1 MQPGQA
7 DEQAQAGAAAEDQ
20 AAEAAAA
27 AAAAER
33 RARKK
38 KSRWGAETELGLK
51 VLAGSD
57 VVAEDPQQA
66 DQKQADE
73 VQEPASKKR
82 RSRWEPESDSKPA
95 AAGTGAVL
103 QGLPGAL
110 ALLPPS
116 LAALVDIH
124 VDPQVLEIQRQLNN
138 VNQRLQLVAQGKLV
152 DDTPE
157 GERSPSP
164 EPVYNENGARINTRE
179 QRARDKL
186 TRHRNELI
194 TEMIKANPKYKPP
207 ADYRPEKKHR
217 KLRIPLDEY
226 PGYNFIGLI
235 IGPRGNTQKRMERET
250 NCKIAIRGRGS
261 VKEGRTRKDGKPD
274 PSDTEELHVLVTGDD
289 DDSVDKAADMVAKLL
304 TPMDDATN
312 EHKQLQLRELAAI
325 NGTLRDH
332 EIIEQQ
338 RAAEADKEVY
348 RLPEHMRDAVEE
360 QYRRDVARVHG
371 EEMPRFD
378 DEYKSFMQELGGEQ
392 PGPELPG
399 PPGAATTR
407 VVAVLNLN
415 IQMLFP
421 GKLQELQKSSQE
433 LGGEQPGPEVP
444 GQPGADR
451 DRDRGGRGRPGLGLH
466 DRDRDG
472 RDGRDRAPPGSDPCH
487 LYVGY
492 IAAHVTD
499 QMLEGLFRSCGEVLE
514 CQIVRDRHSQESKGF
529 GFVRMGTQEGAEAA
543 LQRLDNYLIGN
554 KRLAVRIKGRHG
566 PNDRGRSG
574 GVVSAPVPWSDRGGA
589 IGPDF
594 GPMGPPPHHRD
605 MHGPPHPHDRR
616 GPGGWGPDGP
626 MGPQGAPYP
635 PPPPDA
641 GAAAAK
647 AAAAAAAKEEPPW
660 YDEDAPPPGDEV
672 ELGLPDPAAA
682 AAAAAGGEQQ
692 PGMDPYAAAAGYGPG
707 PYGSY
712 YDHYYGWQHPPH
724 HQDPAAAGRAAD
736 AGGMGSWDTAAAA
749 AEVPVEEPP
758 PPGLEEEAAAAA
770 AAAAAEAAL
779 SGHYNAYGYP
789 LADPSAD
796 PYYTYGGM
804 DPWAPGQFDP
814 AAYMSATDYEQY
826 MQDGMVE
833 PHAAG
838 AGAAAEG
845 EAAGGEQQQPQQPKK
860 PALVQVVSLDP
871 EELERARLR
880 REEEERIA
888 KHHKERERLQKMLQ
902 DRQAALNKSKV
913 QHDEQQHSPDWG
925 GPPLPPPPPS
935 RALGRSRSPP
945 ARYHGLG
952 GAFSRSPP
960 PRGYGSP
967 GRLPRRGRGWGGR
980 GGGRRGYGARSRSPS
995 PMYAGRRYSRSRSRS
1010 YSRSRSPG
1018 RQLGRPGAAEQQQ
1031 QQQAE
1036 AAEPARESS
1045 PEEGEV
1051 EEGEVGGAGAGAA
1064 AGAAAPGSEPQQRH
1078 ARSPMRRRSRS
1089 RSFSRGGGSPRSP
1102 GFRSHG
1108 RSPPRRGRSGSRS
1121 PARYGRRGGGRSRS
1135 PGRLM
1140 RGAPPPG
1147 YRGMRGGPPP
1157 PPPGYGHGP
1166 DQRGPPPPGGWG
1178 GRRGPRGRRGRGA
1191 GLGGPGPYAGYD
1203 YAGDYDHYS
1212 GINVGYNA
1220 AAALQM
1226 AALAQ
1231 MSMGGMFVYGWPGMA
1246 GAGGE
1251 EGEEEYVEGAEEG
1264 QE

>member
-1 MQPGQA
+1 MDSAHA
-7 DEQAQAGAAAEDQ
+7 DEQAHAGPAAEEQ
-20 AAEAAAA
+20 AAEAAA

-38 KSRWGAETELGLK
+38 KSRWGAETEVGLK

-57 VVAEDPQQA
+57 ETPQQA

-82 RSRWEPESDSKPA
+82 RSRWEPESDAKPA
-95 AAGTGAVL
+95 AAAAAAAGGGGVL
-103 QGLPGAL
+103 TGLPGAL

-124 VDPQVLEIQRQLNN
+124 VDPKVMELQRQLNN
-138 VNQRLQLVAQGKLV
+138 VNQKLQLVGQGKLV

-157 GERSPSP
+157 ERRSPSP
-164 EPVYNENGARINTRE
+164 EPVYNESGARINTRE

-186 TRHRNELI
+186 VRHRNELI
-194 TEMIKANPKYKPP
+194 TEMIKANPSYKPP
-207 ADYRPEKKHR
+207 ADYRPEKKYR
-217 KLRIPLDEY
+217 KLRIPIDEY

-235 IGPRGNTQKRMERET
+235 IGPRGNTQKRMERES

-261 VKEGRTRKDGKPD
+261 VKEGRSRKDGKPD
-274 PSDTEELHVLVTGDD
+274 PSDTEELHVLVTGDND
-289 DDSVDKAADMVAKLL
+289 ADVDKGAAMVAKLL

-332 EIIEQQ
+332 EIIEAQ

-348 RLPEHMRDAVEE
+348 RLPEHMREAVEE

-392 PGPELPG
+392 PGPEG
-399 PPGAATTR
+399 HPPGA
-407 VVAVLNLN
+407 
-415 IQMLFP
+415 
-421 GKLQELQKSSQE
+421 
-433 LGGEQPGPEVP
+433 GP
-444 GQPGADR
+444 PGADR
-451 DRDRGGRGRPGLGLH
+451 DRGGPGRGRPGLGLH
-466 DRDRDG
+466 ERDRDG
-472 RDGRDRAPPGSDPCH
+472 GRDRGPPGSDPCH

-514 CQIVRDRHSQESKGF
+514 CQIVRDRHTHESKGF
-529 GFVRMGTQEGAEAA
+529 GFVRMATQEGADAA

-574 GVVSAPVPWSDRGGA
+574 GVVGAPQASWGDRGGQ

-594 GPMGPPPHHRD
+594 GPHGPPPHHRD
-605 MHGPPHPHDRR
+605 MHGPPHPQHDRR
-616 GPGGWGPDGP
+616 GGPPGSWGPHEGP
-626 MGPQGAPYP
+626 SDAAAYP

-641 GAAAAK
+641 
-647 AAAAAAAKEEPPW
+647 AAAAAAAKVEAPW
-660 YDEDAPPPGDEV
+660 YDQDAPPPGDEV
-672 ELGLPDPAAA
+672 ELGLPDPAA

-692 PGMDPYAAAAGYGPG
+692 PGMDPYAAAAGYGSG
-707 PYGSY
+707 HYGSY
-712 YDHYYGWQHPPH
+712 YDPYYGWQHAAPY
-724 HQDPAAAGRAAD
+724 QDPAAAAAAYGSS
-736 AGGMGSWDTAAAA
+736 AGGWDTSAATAAAA
-749 AEVPVEEPP
+749 AAEPLPEEPP
-758 PPGLEEEAAAAA
+758 APGLEEEAAAAA

-779 SGHYNAYGYP
+779 DGQYNAYGYP
-789 LADPSAD
+789 MADPYAD
-796 PYYTYGGM
+796 PYYAYGGS
-804 DPWAPGQFDP
+804 DPWASGQQFDP
-814 AAYMSATDYEQY
+814 AAYMSAADYEQY

-833 PHAAG
+833 PD
-838 AGAAAEG
+838 AAAAAVEG
-845 EAAGGEQQQPQQPKK
+845 EAGGEQQQLRK

-871 EELERARLR
+871 EEIERARLR

-888 KHHKERERLQKMLQ
+888 KHQKERERLQKMLQ
-902 DRQAALNKSKV
+902 DRQAALNKSKQQQQQ
-913 QHDEQQHSPDWG
+913 QHEQQQHSPLRSG
-925 GPPLPPPPPS
+925 LPLPPPPPG
-935 RALGRSRSPP
+935 RGPLGRSRSPP
-945 ARYHGLG
+945 GRYSRGPPG
-952 GAFSRSPP
+952 GRAFSRSPP
-960 PRGYGSP
+960 PRGGGYSP
-967 GRLPRRGRGWGGR
+967 PGHHMTRRGGGWGGRGGR
-980 GGGRRGYGARSRSPS
+980 GGGRRGGYGARSRSRSPS
-995 PMYAGRRYSRSRSRS
+995 PMYGGRRYSRSRSRS

-1018 RQLGRPGAAEQQQ
+1018 RPGAAAAAAVEQQQ
-1031 QQQAE
+1031 QQKQ
-1036 AAEPARESS
+1036 EPERESS

-1051 EEGEVGGAGAGAA
+1051 EEGEVGGDEGEVAA
-1064 AGAAAPGSEPQQRH
+1064 AGSEQQQQQR

-1089 RSFSRGGGSPRSP
+1089 RSHSPRSP
-1102 GFRSHG
+1102 GFRGMRG
-1108 RSPPRRGRSGSRS
+1108 RSPPAHRRGRSSSRS
-1121 PARYGRRGGGRSRS
+1121 PPPGGQRYGGRRGRS
-1135 PGRLM
+1135 PGQQLRS
-1140 RGAPPPG
+1140 
-1147 YRGMRGGPPP
+1147 P
-1157 PPPGYGHGP
+1157 PPPGGYRRPPPPGGYGGGYGP
-1166 DQRGPPPPGGWG
+1166 DHQQQHPRGPPPPGGWG
-1178 GRRGPRGRRGRGA
+1178 GGLRGPPRGRRGRGR
-1191 GLGGPGPYAGYD
+1191 GGGQYGGEYD

-1231 MSMGGMFVYGWPGMA
+1231 MQQMQQMQQMSMGGMFVYGWPGMA
-1246 GAGGE
+1246 AAGGGE
-1251 EGEEEYVEGAEEG
+1251 EGEEGYEEGGEEG